1 MRAIIRKEIADAL
14 RNRWLIGYAIAMAV
28 LGLLASWLGLRTS
41 GALAFQMFGRTA
53 ATLTNLVLLLAP
65 LVALIVGATT
75 LAAERDRGTMG
86 RLLALPLH
94 PRELLLGKFTGLLI
108 ALSAATLLGFAPSA
122 AVIGGMAGPASG
134 LRFLLF
140 PLVSILL
147 IAATLA
153 IGMIVS
159 AVSDNGLKAMGTAVF
174 LWFGLV
180 LLYDLLLIGT
190 LVVAAIPPPLL
201 AALLVINPV
210 DAARVLVILLLEPDL
225 YALGPAGVA
234 LSSYLGEAG
243 ALAVLAASLLVWTLV
258 SVTAASLL
266 FGRKVT
272 AGARSVVRPRRRE
285 DESDWNMED
294 NDEPALPEISTIRKE
309 NHS

>member
-14 RNRWLIGYAIAMAV
+14 RNRWLIGYAIVMGV

-41 GALAFQMFGRTA
+41 GALSFQMFGRTA
-53 ATLTNLVLLLAP
+53 ATLTNLVLLIAP
-65 LVALIVGATT
+65 LVALVVGATT

-86 RLLALPLH
+86 RLLALPIH
-94 PRELLLGKFTGLLI
+94 PRELLLGKYAGLLV
-108 ALSAATLLGFAPSA
+108 ALAGATLLGFAPSA
-122 AVIGGMAGPASG
+122 AVIAGMAGLGSG

-140 PLVSILL
+140 PLVSLLL

-153 IGMIVS
+153 IGLIVS
-159 AVSDNGLKAMGTAVF
+159 AVSTNGLKAMGTAVF

-190 LVVAAIPPPLL
+190 LVVASIPPMLL

-225 YALGPAGVA
+225 YALGPAGIA
-234 LSSYLGEAG
+234 LTSYLGETG
-243 ALAVLAASLLVWTLV
+243 ALALLAGSLLVWSLV
-258 SVTAASLL
+258 SVGCASFL
-266 FGRKVT
+266 FGRKVSG
-272 AGARSVVRPRRRE
+272 GARSVARPRRRKE
-285 DESDWNMED
+285 HQWTTEKNF
-294 NDEPALPEISTIRKE
+294 EPVLPAISTIRKE

>member
-1 MRAIIRKEIADAL
+1 MRAIIRKEISDAL
-14 RNRWLIGYAIAMAV
+14 RNRWLIGYAIVMAV

-41 GALAFQMFGRTA
+41 GALSFQMFGRTA

-65 LVALIVGATT
+65 LVALVVGATT

-86 RLLALPLH
+86 RLLALPIH
-94 PRELLLGKFTGLLI
+94 PRELLLGKYAGLLI
-108 ALSAATLLGFAPSA
+108 ALAAATLLGFAPSA
-122 AVIGGMAGPASG
+122 AVVAGMAGLGSG
-134 LRFLLF
+134 VRFLLF
-140 PLVSILL
+140 PLVSLLL

-159 AVSDNGLKAMGTAVF
+159 AVSTNGLKAMGTAVF

-190 LVVAAIPPPLL
+190 LVVASIPPMLL
-201 AALLVINPV
+201 AGLLVINPV

-225 YALGPAGVA
+225 YALGPAGIA
-234 LSSYLGEAG
+234 LTSYLGQTG
-243 ALAVLAASLLVWTLV
+243 ALALLAGSLVVWSLV
-258 SVTAASLL
+258 SIGTASFL

-272 AGARSVVRPRRRE
+272 AGARSVPRRHRRE
-285 DESDWNMED
+285 DREWTTEKNY
-294 NDEPALPEISTIRKE
+294 EPVLPVATIRKE

>member
-14 RNRWLIGYAIAMAV
+14 RNRWLIGYAIVMAV

-41 GALAFQMFGRTA
+41 GALSFQMFGRTA

-65 LVALIVGATT
+65 LVALVVGATT

-86 RLLALPLH
+86 RLLALPIH
-94 PRELLLGKFTGLLI
+94 PRELLLGKYAGLLV
-108 ALSAATLLGFAPSA
+108 ALAGATLLGFAPSA
-122 AVIGGMAGPASG
+122 AVIAGMAGLESG

-140 PLVSILL
+140 PLVSLLL

-153 IGMIVS
+153 IGMVVS
-159 AVSDNGLKAMGTAVF
+159 AVSSNGLKAMGTAVF

-190 LVVAAIPPPLL
+190 LVVASIPPMLL
-201 AALLVINPV
+201 AGLLVINPV

-234 LSSYLGEAG
+234 LTSYLGETG
-243 ALAVLAASLLVWTLV
+243 ALALLAGSLLVWSLF
-258 SVTAASLL
+258 SIGSASYL
-266 FGRKVT
+266 FGRQVT
-272 AGARSVVRPRRRE
+272 GGARSVPRPRHRE
-285 DESDWNMED
+285 DREWTTKKDY
-294 NDEPALPEISTIRKE
+294 EPVLPLATIRKE